1 MFYNIYQ
8 VNFDIVFIMQNP
20 KFKRDFEQ
28 ANILNASRG
37 CMNSF
42 QKFRHTGHWPLW
54 TFFIAE

>member
-8 VNFDIVFIMQNP
+8 VNFDIVFIVQNP

-42 QKFRHTGHWPLW
+42 QKFRHTGHWPL
-54 TFFIAE
+54 